1 MIKAGFVSSAPEWAW
16 WRQFPEE
23 DLVWDGVQFVFGGD
37 LAGCDCCFVFD
48 ALPQAVEVPLDRCR
62 LVFVASEPQNVK
74 RYNAAF
80 LDQFGTVLTT
90 DRDTAHGGRRFTQVG
105 LPWHVG
111 AWSADGSLLAE
122 PLTVRDFE
130 TFRPEKTKLVS
141 VVSSN
146 KAFTEEHRA
155 RLRFV
160 AELKEHFGDQMDVF
174 GRGINDFGDKLQV
187 LAPYW
192 YHIALEN
199 CAIDD
204 YWTEKL
210 ADPFLTLT
218 YPIYHG
224 CRNIGEYF
232 PEGSFTAIDIYDP
245 AKAIETIKRV
255 IQSDEAERAQPL
267 LEEARRRVLYEHNLF
282 ALLARVARDVAQEPL
297 TAGVPISVLPEEHFQ
312 SAKMRARRRL
322 VQLLKR
328 APALHRA
335 AKGARDGWKSS
346 WVRSKD
352 FARKM
357 RDIHY
362 RSHQAWLRDE
372 PEERI
377 RYAYKLNATS
387 HVLDVG
393 GFRGDFA
400 ARLIGDFG
408 ANVTVFEPIP
418 QFADIIRSRF
428 SGDPRVNVIEAA
440 LAERDGEA
448 KFSIDDDASGA
459 FVCEPGAL
467 VDVRLIDAARYLDES
482 PTREFDL
489 AKLNIE
495 GGEYALLERLV
506 ATGHIK
512 RIKDLQIQ
520 FHLNVPNAR
529 RRYRSLARELR
540 RTHRLAWRYPFVW
553 EGWTRRSD

>member
-16 WRQFPEE
+16 WRQFPAE

-37 LAGCDCCFVFD
+37 LVGCDCCFVFD
-48 ALPQAVEVPLDRCR
+48 ALPQAIAVPLDRSR
-62 LVFVASEPQNVK
+62 LIFVASEPQNVK

-122 PLTVRDFE
+122 PLTLRDFE
-130 TFRPEKTKLVS
+130 TFRPDKTKLVS

-160 AELKEHFGDQMDVF
+160 DKLKEHFGDQVDVF

-187 LAPYW
+187 LAPYR

-224 CRNIGEYF
+224 CRNVGEYF
-232 PEGSFTAIDIYDP
+232 PDGSFTAIDIYDP
-245 AKAIETIKRV
+245 ARAIETIKRV
-255 IQSDEAERAQPL
+255 IQSDEAERTQPL

-282 ALLARVARDVAQEPL
+282 ALLARVAREVVGRPEADRIAETIYAEDRFRPL
-297 TAGVPISVLPEEHFQ
+297 IIRIRTKLSARLSRMPRVHRLAR
-312 SAKMRARRRL
+312 SAKICVKSCVDHSKHIVRL
-322 VQLLKR
+322 L
-328 APALHRA
+328 
-335 AKGARDGWKSS
+335 
-346 WVRSKD
+346 
-352 FARKM
+352 

-362 RSHQAWLRDE
+362 RSHQSWLRNEPDE
-372 PEERI
+372 RR
-377 RYAYKLNATS
+377 RYVYPLTES
-387 HVLDVG
+387 SLVFDVG
-393 GFRGDFA
+393 GFRGDYSA
-400 ARLIGDFG
+400 KIVSEYGSRVVI
-408 ANVTVFEPIP
+408 FEPIAS
-418 QFADIIRSRF
+418 FAKTIRDRF
-428 SGDPRVNVIEAA
+428 DGDPRVTLVEAA
-440 LAERDGEA
+440 LADANGTA
-448 KFSIDDDASGA
+448 KFQVEGDASGA
-459 FVCEPGAL
+459 YAAGAK
-467 VDVRLIDAARYLDES
+467 VDVQLIDAAQFIEDHHIEQI
-482 PTREFDL
+482 DL
-489 AKLNIE
+489 AKFNIE
-495 GGEYALLERLV
+495 GGEYALLEYLIASGNIGRFQN
-506 ATGHIK
+506 
-512 RIKDLQIQ
+512 LQIQ
-520 FHLNVPNAR
+520 FHLNVPNAQK
-529 RRYRSLARELR
+529 RYRMLARSLR
-540 RTHRLAWRYPFVW
+540 RTHQLEWRFPFVW
-553 EGWTRRSD
+553 ESWRRKASI

>member
-1 MIKAGFVSSAPEWAW
+1 MIKAVFLSLAPEWAW
-16 WRQFPEE
+16 WRQFPER
-23 DLVWDGVQFVFGGD
+23 DLVWDGVQFVFGSD
-37 LAGCDCCFVFD
+37 FTDCDCCFVFD
-48 ALPQAVEVPLDRCR
+48 DVRQPIEVPLDRGR

-74 RYNAAF
+74 RYKAAF
-80 LDQFGTVLTT
+80 LEQFGTVLTT
-90 DRDTAHGGRRFTQVG
+90 DRETAHADRRFTQVG

-111 AWSADGSLLAE
+111 AWSADGALLAQ
-122 PLTVRDFE
+122 PMTFRDFE

-146 KAFTEEHRA
+146 KAFTAEHRA

-160 AELKEHFGDQMDVF
+160 AELKSHFGDKVDVF

-187 LAPYW
+187 LAPYR
-192 YHIALEN
+192 YHIAVEN

-224 CRNIGEYF
+224 CRNVADYF

-245 AKAIETIKRV
+245 AAAIETIKRV

-282 ALLARVARDVAQEPL
+282 ALLARVARDVTQRPL
-297 TAGVPISVLPEEHFQ
+297 TAGVPISVLPGEHFQ
-312 SAKMRARRRL
+312 PLDVSVRRRL
-322 VQLLKR
+322 VQFLKR
-328 APALHRA
+328 TPALYRVAKSARA
-335 AKGARDGWKSS
+335 GL
-346 WVRSKD
+346 
-352 FARKM
+352 RKM
-357 RDIHY
+357 LDVHY
-362 RSHQAWLRDE
+362 RSHQAWQKNE
-372 PEERI
+372 PEEWI
-377 RYAYKLNATS
+377 RYTYKLNGSS

-418 QFADIIRSRF
+418 QFADIIRLRF

-448 KFSIDDDASGA
+448 QFSIDSEASGL
-459 FVCEPGAL
+459 FVREPRAL

-482 PTREFDL
+482 PTKEFDL
-489 AKLNIE
+489 VKLDIE
-495 GGEYALLERLV
+495 GGEYALLERLI

-512 RIKDLQIQ
+512 RIRDLQVL

-529 RRYRSLARELR
+529 RRYRSLARALR
-540 RTHRLAWRYPFVW
+540 KTHRLAWRYPFVW
-553 EGWTRRSD
+553 ESWTRRDD